1 MYTDFFHFREEP
13 FQVTPNPKFL
23 FLSNIHKEAIQKL
36 VDGIRRR
43 KGFVELVGMAGTGKT
58 LLCKE
63 LVQMLSPE
71 MDIAYLYYPVLSEQ
85 ALYYA
90 ILKQWGVTVSEE
102 SSIPALLEK
111 ISSFLRERFE
121 KGRNAL
127 IIIDEAQNLS
137 IPLLENLRLLSN
149 LETESEKLL
158 QILLSGQP
166 EFHELLK
173 SGKIPQLDQRIRVRI
188 FLKPL
193 DRETLPLYVFHR
205 LNMAGGA
212 NTVSFTND
220 AFDLI
225 YKISG
230 GIPRMINAICERS
243 LEETASKRANEI
255 DPFIVQAAREGLEG
269 GKFPDK
275 TGKRISSEKNR
286 RFVRVFVILLFFIFL
301 TGGTAWLVR
310 GYYSQSAKDAKQLT
324 PVALVKVL
332 KKAPPQVVKVKKTEK
347 MPERK
352 PVSSRL
358 LPLKVMKNFLYGMLT
373 VPEGRHLYWG
383 VLRLAKRDLQD
394 FRIPF
399 LLHVSRGDG
408 QTGWIC
414 VRHAGGKGFQIWSQ
428 GDWQPAG
435 DRIFSDWTGRCGVPY
450 WMASLSEGH
459 ALRKGMRGA
468 SVTDL
473 QTWLLNLGNLDKVTG
488 IFDSMT
494 EIAVKNFQLRQGLTP
509 DGVAGTQTLALLFQK
524 GSGKN

>member
-1 MYTDFFHFREEP
+1 MYTDFFHLREEP

-43 KGFVELVGMAGTGKT
+43 KGFIELVGMAGTGKT

-90 ILKQWGVTVSEE
+90 ILKQWGVEVSEA
-102 SSIPALLEK
+102 STIPALLEK

-173 SGKIPQLDQRIRVRI
+173 SGKIPQLDQRIRVRV

-193 DRETLPLYVFHR
+193 DKETLPLYIYHR
-205 LNMAGGA
+205 LNMAGSGNA
-212 NTVSFTND
+212 VSFTND
-220 AFDLI
+220 ALGLI
-225 YKISG
+225 YRSSG

-243 LEETASKRANEI
+243 LEEAASRRANEVE
-255 DPFIVQAAREGLEG
+255 PSIVQVAREGLEG
-269 GKFPDK
+269 GKFPVK
-275 TGKRISSEKNR
+275 MGKKIPSGRTG

-301 TGGTAWLVR
+301 AGGAAWIAR
-310 GYYSQSAKDAKQLT
+310 EHFSQPVKDVKRLP
-324 PVALVKVL
+324 PVAPVKVS
-332 KKAPPQVVKVKKTEK
+332 KKAPPPVVKVKEEEK
-347 MPERK
+347 VPEEK
-352 PVSSRL
+352 PVPLRM
-358 LPLKVMKNFLYGMLT
+358 LPLKVMESFLYGMLA

-383 VLRLAKRDLQD
+383 VLRLAKRDLKD
-394 FRIPF
+394 FRTPI
-399 LLHVSRGDG
+399 LLHVSREDG
-408 QTGWIC
+408 ETGWIC
-414 VRHAGGKGFQIWSQ
+414 IRLAGGKGFQVWSQ
-428 GDWQPAG
+428 GDWRTTG

-450 WMASLSEGH
+450 WMVSILEGH

-473 QTWLLNLGNLDKVTG
+473 QTWLLNLGSLGQVTG
-488 IFDSMT
+488 IFDSPT
-494 EIAVKNFQLRQGLTP
+494 EMAVKNFQIRQGLTP
-509 DGVAGTQTLALLFQK
+509 DGVAGAQTLALLFQK